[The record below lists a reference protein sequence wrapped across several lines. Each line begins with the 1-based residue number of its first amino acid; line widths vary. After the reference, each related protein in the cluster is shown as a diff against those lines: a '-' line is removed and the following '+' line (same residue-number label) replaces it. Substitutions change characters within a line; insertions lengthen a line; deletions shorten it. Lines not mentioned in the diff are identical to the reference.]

1 MSISLPLNILEGA
14 SNSDKFTTFA
24 TKRIEPIF
32 DGATH
37 YANKVIFSIQGE
49 FLPGGKEQ
57 TNLMNSPQPINIANF
72 LNGFTTLV
80 SQNCTLTSVNI
91 NESNS
96 LGVVPYEVDCEC
108 YAFNDQNRNK
118 TISAKNEISVTQNL
132 DGTISI
138 GRNINVSAVSI
149 NGSNPVDDAKTFAY
163 LLSGQTTNWKLNASN
178 KSSSFPSIVLNS
190 SSETADISNGSYSIQ
205 QNFTANSLKQYIS
218 RNVLIKNSIETQSGI
233 DGLASFNI
241 KTTAIGGLLNTEEQ
255 IRSALT
261 SNIYRPP
268 GVFNVIS
275 NTASYDNINKTAEVN
290 TVYSNDLSITK
301 NGNKVN
307 NSLSFNFDFFTK
319 NYTANFNSEVRPTTI
334 VKADSSAL
342 KGDLSK
348 IKPTDI
354 ALFSPLKKAAFIS
367 DSSSEGT
374 GIGAQ
379 TAIASQSFIS
389 SPSVQGNTQG
399 ITLYDLSLNVE
410 YQAGYP
416 QNSFTPLLSGKGK
429 YYQEDLDYVN
439 NSVISTTIN
448 GKYKDIVP
456 TKTIFDP
463 AIKSGEIAQ
472 LSKKLLLKDELSIDY
487 NNRSFNYTNQ
497 MVGNDSTFKDLK

>member
-1 MSISLPLNILEGA
+1 MSISLPLNILEGT
-14 SNSDKFTTFA
+14 SSPDKFTTFA

-49 FLPGGKEQ
+49 FLPGGVNQ
-57 TNLMNSPQPINIANF
+57 GNLTSNVPINITTF
-72 LNGFTTLV
+72 LNGFTTLTAG
-80 SQNCTLTSVNI
+80 NCTLTNVNI

-108 YAFNDQNRNK
+108 YAFNDKNLNK

-149 NGSNPVDDAKTFAY
+149 NGSNPVNDAKTLAL
-163 LLSGQTTNWKLNASN
+163 LLSGQTANWKLSASS
-178 KSSSFPSIVLNS
+178 KSSNFSQIVLNS
-190 SSETADISNGSYSIQ
+190 SSQTADISNGSYSIQ
-205 QNFTANSLKQYIS
+205 QNFTANSLKTYTS

-241 KTTAIGGLLNTEEQ
+241 KTTAIGGLLNTEAELK
-255 IRSALT
+255 SALS
-261 SNIYRPP
+261 SNSYKPS
-268 GVFNVIS
+268 NNLQVIS
-275 NTASYDNINKTAEVN
+275 NTASYDDVNKTAEVN
-290 TVYSNDLSITK
+290 TVYSNDLTITK
-301 NGNKVN
+301 QGNKVN
-307 NSLSFNFDFFTK
+307 NLLSFNFDFLTR
-319 NYTANFNSEVRPTTI
+319 NYTANFNSEVRPATI
-334 VKADSSAL
+334 VKADPSAL

-348 IKPTDI
+348 IRLDEI
-354 ALFSPLKKAAFIS
+354 ILFNPLKATFIS

-389 SPSVQGNTQG
+389 SPSILGDAGG
-399 ITLYDLSLNVE
+399 ITFYDLSLNVD
-410 YQAGYP
+410 YQPGYP
-416 QNSFTPLLSGKGK
+416 QNTFTPILSGKK
-429 YYQEDLDYVN
+429 VYYEENLDYVN
-439 NSVISTTIN
+439 NGIISTTIN
-448 GKYKDIVP
+448 GKYKDAPP
-456 TKTIFDP
+456 TKAILDP
-463 AIKSGEIAQ
+463 AIKSGALAQ

-487 NNRSFNYTNQ
+487 NNRSFSYTNQ
-497 MVGNDSTFKDLK
+497 TVGNDATFKEIT

>member
-1 MSISLPLNILEGA
+1 MSISLPLNILQGT
-14 SNSDKFTTFA
+14 NSPDKITTFA

-49 FLPGGKEQ
+49 FLPGGVNQ
-57 TNLMNSPQPINIANF
+57 ANLSSNVPINIATF
-72 LNGFTTLV
+72 LNGFKTLTE
-80 SQNCTLTSVNI
+80 SNCTLTNVNI

-108 YAFNDQNRNK
+108 YAFNDKNLNK

-149 NGSNPVDDAKTFAY
+149 NGSNPVNDAKTLAL
-163 LLSGQTTNWKLNASN
+163 LLSGQTLNWKLNASS
-178 KSSSFPSIVLNS
+178 KSSNFLQTVLNN

-205 QNFTANSLKQYIS
+205 QNFTANSLKTYMS

-241 KTTAIGGLLNTEEQ
+241 KTTAIGGLLNTEVEIQ
-255 IRSALT
+255 SALT
-261 SNIYRPP
+261 SNTYKPP
-268 GVFNVIS
+268 GNLQVIS
-275 NTASYDNINKTAEVN
+275 NTASYDNVNKTAEVN
-290 TVYSNDLSITK
+290 TVYSNDLTITK

-307 NSLSFNFDFFTK
+307 NSLSFNFDFLSR
-319 NYTANFNSEVRPTTI
+319 NYTANFNSEVRPAT
-334 VKADSSAL
+334 VVQADSFKL
-342 KGDLSK
+342 KSDLSK
-348 IKPTDI
+348 ITPAEI
-354 ALFSPLKKAAFIS
+354 LLLNPLKATFIS

-374 GIGAQ
+374 GVGTQ

-389 SPSVQGNTQG
+389 SPSILGNTQG
-399 ITLYDLSLNVE
+399 VTFYDLSLNVE
-410 YQAGYP
+410 YQPGYP
-416 QNSFTPLLSGKGK
+416 QNSFAPLLSGKNK
-429 YYQEDLDYVN
+429 YYEENLDYVN
-439 NSVISTTIN
+439 NGIISTTIN
-448 GKYKDIVP
+448 GKYKDAPP

-463 AIKSGEIAQ
+463 AIKSGELVD

-487 NNRSFNYTNQ
+487 NNRSFSYTNQ
-497 MVGNDSTFKDLK
+497 KVGNDTTFKDIT

>member
-1 MSISLPLNILEGA
+1 MSISLPLNILEGT
-14 SNSDKFTTFA
+14 SNPDKFTTFA

-37 YANKVIFSIQGE
+37 YANKVVFSIQGE
-49 FLPGGKEQ
+49 FLPGGVNQ
-57 TNLMNSPQPINIANF
+57 ANLSSNVPINIATF

-80 SQNCTLTSVNI
+80 SENCTLTSVNI

-108 YAFNDQNRNK
+108 YAFNDKNLNK

-149 NGSNPVDDAKTFAY
+149 NGSNPVNDAKTLAL
-163 LLSGQTTNWKLNASN
+163 LLSGQTLNWNLNASS
-178 KSSSFPSIVLNS
+178 KASTFSQIVLNS
-190 SSETADISNGSYSIQ
+190 SSETADISNGSYSLQ
-205 QNFTANSLKQYIS
+205 QNFTANSLKTYIS

-241 KTTAIGGLLNTEEQ
+241 KTTAIGGLLNTEDQ
-255 IRSALT
+255 IRLALN
-261 SNIYRPP
+261 SNTYRPP
-268 GVFNVIS
+268 GGFSIIS

-290 TVYSNDLSITK
+290 TVYSNDLTITR

-307 NSLSFNFDFFTK
+307 NSLSFNFDFLSR
-319 NYTANFNSEVRPTTI
+319 NYTANFNSEVRPATV
-334 VKADSSAL
+334 VKTDSSVLKSDLSTIRTSDITIFNPL
-342 KGDLSK
+342 KGV
-348 IKPTDI
+348 
-354 ALFSPLKKAAFIS
+354 AFIS

-379 TAIASQSFIS
+379 TAISSQSFIS
-389 SPSVQGNTQG
+389 SPSVMGGAQG

-410 YQAGYP
+410 YQPGYP
-416 QNSFTPLLSGKGK
+416 QNTFTPLLSGKK
-429 YYQEDLDYVN
+429 EYYQENLDYIN

-448 GKYKDIVP
+448 GKYKNTAP
-456 TKTIFDP
+456 TKVFFDA
-463 AIKSGEIAQ
+463 AIRSGE
-472 LSKKLLLKDELSIDY
+472 LVNLTKKLLLKDELSIDY
-487 NNRSFNYTNQ
+487 NNRSFSYTNQ
-497 MVGNDSTFKDLK
+497 MVGNDTTFRDIT